1 MKKDVLNLKNESS
14 VICYIQLLQNNIAR
28 MSSQSGIIKASMC
41 VVYTILITIILSIE
55 KMNNFWWIAIVL
67 TIIGAIIDAYY
78 LALEKIYV
86 NKYNDF
92 ISNLNFN
99 NVDVDKI
106 YDMKPRNTKLD
117 CELLAMIFTSLK
129 SFSIYG
135 FYIIF
140 IFISILIRFL

>member
-92 ISNLNFN
+92 INNLNSN